1 MDDSMNAHDADVAGG
16 IDAAVGSADTAASP
30 SQPERPV
37 ASAGAARPP
46 RGRRSPVRGLTER
59 QLRRRIVICRVIQWV
74 LLPVMLALVWVVVG
88 LAMRAGIAP
97 FFDLGYLWF
106 DQHVFPLFGLL

>member
-1 MDDSMNAHDADVAGG
+1 MDDSMNMHDAGVDAGT
-16 IDAAVGSADTAASP
+16 AAVGSVDAAARPSP
-30 SQPERPV
+30 SKKTV
-37 ASAGAARPP
+37 VSDGAARPS

-59 QLRRRIVICRVIQWV
+59 QLRHRIVICRVIQWV
-74 LLPVMLALVWVVVG
+74 LLPVMLVLVWVVVG

-106 DQHVFPLFGLL
+106 DQHIFPLFGLL